1 MKDKIKKLERS
12 IKNSHRVIERAQKRC
27 ANTGKNKS
35 LLHMTCY
42 LAGICHRGPIT
53 RDGHR
58 YVNPHT
64 SGDKIYL
71 EEIGTYKY
79 IEFKNDQFKDINNTF
94 IVIEEYN

>member
-27 ANTGKNKS
+27 ANAGKNKS

-42 LAGICHRGPIT
+42 LAGLCHRSPIT
-53 RDGHR
+53 KDGQR

-64 SGDKIYL
+64 SGEKIYL

-79 IEFKNDQFKDINNTF
+79 IEYKNNEFRDINNVL
-94 IVIEEYN
+94 INIEGYN